1 MHGPTGA
8 LAALAALVFIGL
20 GLEWLFRRTGI
31 PDVLVLLG
39 LGLLASASGLFRAE
53 DLRGFDRAFTT
64 VALVLILFEG
74 AVHLRLDELRR
85 ALGSAFALTVL
96 NFFATMA
103 IVGVVATLL
112 FGMRPLAGALLGAIM
127 GGASPAV
134 VIPLVRT
141 LPLGEKTRTALTLES
156 ALADVLCIVF
166 ALALVGALAAGAVR
180 PGRVGLKLALG
191 FLGALVIGAVGGMAW
206 AIGLRELR
214 RRRTSIIATG
224 AAVFLVYAL
233 AEAASTSGPIAC
245 MAFGVVLGNAPAIAR
260 RHPDAAELELSEGER
275 FFIVEVAFLLKVLF
289 FVYLGAALKL
299 TGYKPV
305 VFGGLATVVIFALR
319 PLVVR
324 LTLRPPA
331 TTRRDASIASALVP
345 KGLAAAVLAQLP
357 RQAGIVEGSTIE
369 AVMFGAIL
377 FSITASS
384 VLVFAIDRP
393 FVAHGYLRFFK
404 RYPETVAVPASLPS
418 PAPAAADVDAP
429 PELAATMVDAGRDEP
444 EQPSR

>member
-8 LAALAALVFIGL
+8 LAALAALVFVGL
-20 GLEWLFRRTGI
+20 ALEWLFRRTGI

-39 LGLLASASGLFRAE
+39 LGLVASANGLFRAE

-64 VALVLILFEG
+64 IALVLILFEG
-74 AVHLRLDELRR
+74 AVHLRLDDLRR
-85 ALGSAFALTVL
+85 ALRSAFALTLL
-96 NFFATMA
+96 NFFATMV

-141 LPLGEKTRTALTLES
+141 LKLSENTRTALTLES

-166 ALALVGALAAGAVR
+166 ALALLGALAAGSLQ
-180 PGRVGLKLALG
+180 VGQVAWKLAVG

-214 RRRTSIIATG
+214 RRRTSMVATG

-245 MAFGVVLGNAPAIAR
+245 MAFGVVLGNAPAFAR
-260 RHPDAAELELSEGER
+260 KHPLAHELDLSEGER
-275 FFIVEVAFLLKVLF
+275 IFIVEVAFLLKVFF

-299 TGYKPV
+299 SGYQPV
-305 VFGGLATVVIFALR
+305 VFGGLATVAIFALR
-319 PLVVR
+319 PAVVR
-324 LTLRPPA
+324 VTLRPPG
-331 TTRRDASIASALVP
+331 TTRRDASIAAALVP

-369 AVMFGAIL
+369 AVIFGAIL
-377 FSITASS
+377 LSIIASS

-393 FVAHGYLRFFK
+393 FVAHGYGRFFG
-404 RYPETVAVPASLPS
+404 RYPETAPAPEAPPS
-418 PAPAAADVDAP
+418 PPPAAADDEVP
-429 PELAATMVDAGRDEP
+429 LELAVTRIDVREEDPDPPVE
-444 EQPSR
+444 